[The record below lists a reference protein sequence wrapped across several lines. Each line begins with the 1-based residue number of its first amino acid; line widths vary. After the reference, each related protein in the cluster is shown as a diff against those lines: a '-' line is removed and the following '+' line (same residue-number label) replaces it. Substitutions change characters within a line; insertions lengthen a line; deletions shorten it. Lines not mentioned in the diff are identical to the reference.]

1 MKNHMHK
8 PAMLEINSKDAFLK
22 WMKNGARPAAAI
34 QGLDLR
40 GQTKALKRTDF
51 TGSIFLSC
59 ILSPKGAKAI
69 FKGGGLVIPDSPKF
83 RFPAHRSELYSVE
96 ELFDGYELDDASS
109 YQGTYDY
116 AIYAE
121 YKAGGIMH
129 VPLDIDL
136 YRHLHDHSITNALHD
151 VLKDRKVVAIMG
163 GHGME
168 RSDPMYSQIAR
179 LSRRLTQDGYLMV
192 SGGGPGA
199 MEATHLGAYFAA
211 RSETDLLRAIKILS
225 PRPKGAAPE
234 KEYADLDWLQR
245 AWRVRDKYPLA
256 PKDKDTCM
264 SIGIP
269 TWFYGHE
276 PPAAFAT
283 HIAKYFANSIREDGL
298 LMIAHH
304 GVIFAP
310 GSAGTRQEIFQ
321 DAAQNHYR
329 TAGFPSP
336 MIFLGSDYWTGKSDH
351 RYSFPVWQLV
361 TQTASEDYRPLM
373 HLTDEV
379 DEIIRIVK
387 DFEPS
392 GSADCLSEC
401 P

>member
-1 MKNHMHK
+1 MYKS
-8 PAMLEINSKDAFLK
+8 AMLEISNMKAFTA
-22 WMKNGARPAAAI
+22 WMDSGARPAAAL

-40 GQTKALKRTDF
+40 DYSDDLKRTDF

-59 ILSPKGAKAI
+59 ILSPKGAKAV

-83 RFPAHRSELYSVE
+83 RFPAHRSELYAVE
-96 ELFDGYELDDASS
+96 ELFEGYDPEDEDGY
-109 YQGTYDY
+109 YNTYDY
-116 AIYAE
+116 AVYQE

-129 VPLDIDL
+129 VPLDTDL

-151 VLKDRKVVAIMG
+151 ILGDKKVVAIMG
-163 GHGME
+163 GHGLE
-168 RSDPMYSQIAR
+168 RADPIYAHIAK
-179 LSRRLTQDGYLMV
+179 LSRKLTQDGYLMA

-199 MEATHLGAYFAA
+199 MEATHLGAYFAT
-211 RSETDLLRAIKILS
+211 RSEADLLDAIKIIS
-225 PRPKGAAPE
+225 PRPKGAKPE
-234 KEYADLDWLQR
+234 TEYSDSDWLRR
-245 AWRVRDKYPLA
+245 AWAVREKYPL
-256 PKDKDTCM
+256 KDKDKDACM

-276 PPAAFAT
+276 PPAPFAT

-329 TAGFPSP
+329 SAGFPSP
-336 MIFLGSDYWTGKSDH
+336 MIFFGQDYWTGKSDH
-351 RYSFPVWQLV
+351 RYSFPVWQLI
-361 TQTASEDYRPLM
+361 TQTANKDYRPLM
-373 HLTDEV
+373 HLTDDM
-379 DEIIRIVK
+379 DEIIKIVK
-387 DFEPS
+387 DFEPNK
-392 GSADCLSEC
+392 AV
-401 P
+401 